1 MDLQS
6 VRNIGTIKKVA
17 NVATRVAGRGVLK
30 VRKHSPIILTA
41 TGIAGSI
48 TATVLACKAT
58 LKLEDEI
65 DKIERRVSIVKNTPA
80 VDSKVVK
87 MELSYVYTRAA
98 LDIGKLYAPA
108 VSIGVVSIGCLIG
121 AQGIMQRRNAALVA
135 AYAAL
140 EKGFNEY
147 RKRVEDAVGEDRE
160 RELRYGL
167 AQEEVHDTKAGTV
180 EKKLKVVDP
189 NGVSIYARFFDEGA
203 STWWSKTPEY
213 NLLFLKSQQA
223 WANDLLQSR
232 GHVFL
237 NEVYDML
244 GLERSQAGSIV
255 GWVLNKEG
263 DNFVDFG
270 IYRGNSD
277 VVRNFVNGYEP
288 SILLDFNVDGVIF
301 DKI

>member
-6 VRNIGTIKKVA
+6 VRNISTIKTVA
-17 NVATRVAGRGVLK
+17 NAATRVAGRSLLK

-41 TGIAGSI
+41 TGIAGSV

-87 MELSYVYTRAA
+87 MELSYVYTRAVI
-98 LDIGKLYAPA
+98 DIGKLYAPA
-108 VSIGVVSIGCLIG
+108 VSVGVVSIGCLIG

-147 RKRVEDAVGEDRE
+147 RKRVEDALGEDKE

-167 AQEEVHDTKAGTV
+167 AQEEVHDTKKGVV
-180 EKKLKVVDP
+180 EQQLKVVDP
-189 NGVSIYARFFDEGA
+189 TAVSVYARFFDE
-203 STWWSKTPEY
+203 SCPEWTKTPEY

-223 WANDLLQSR
+223 WANNLLHSR

-244 GLERSQAGSIV
+244 GIPRSQAGAIV
-255 GWVLNKEG
+255 GWVLNKNG
-263 DNFVDFG
+263 DNFIDFN
-270 IYRGNSD
+270 IYRGDRD
-277 VVRNFVNGYEP
+277 VVREFVNGQER
-288 SILLDFNVDGVIF
+288 SILLDFNVDGPIYNL
-301 DKI
+301 I